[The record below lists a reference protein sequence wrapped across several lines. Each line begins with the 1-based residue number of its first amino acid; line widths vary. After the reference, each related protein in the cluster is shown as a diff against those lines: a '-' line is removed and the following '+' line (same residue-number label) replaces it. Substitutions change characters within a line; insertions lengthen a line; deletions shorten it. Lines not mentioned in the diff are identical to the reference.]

1 MTCRCSSCVRG
12 LKIETALKSGTREE
26 LAGLVA
32 TLHSSLM
39 HAQGDLGHLR
49 AILDGSWPSSVERLS
64 AALSVAVVKRR
75 NAVVR

>member
-1 MTCRCSSCVRG
+1 MTCQCSSCVLGR
-12 LKIETALKSGTREE
+12 KIDAALNSGTREE

-32 TLHSSLM
+32 TLHNNLM

-75 NAVVR
+75 NAAVR